1 MTPIASIIEGRHRPA
16 PIDHRGLLFP
26 ESDLR
31 AATIRA
37 TTPRYEAVWGSVVE
51 RADAV
56 RAAGSLAL
64 PEDTATLY
72 YYARGRLMDLALAAV
87 VTRDHGYVEAY
98 KTVVE
103 DLAGRELNFWIGPE
117 YPNRPRFQVY
127 EGGKRSTGELETA
140 ALASGLAISF
150 DWIRQLLPQ
159 ATRELIYGLLIGT
172 AYPLLRNSTLFQ
184 SERWVMNHLCVIA
197 SALTL
202 VAFTVEGIRADV
214 ESTRGDEPFLFPDAD
229 AERIAADGIPI
240 DDDVALVS
248 SALGSWMA
256 TIDSDGSYGEG
267 FHYWAYPVNCL
278 SFALEALA
286 NVRSIELPEMSCIA
300 RSLEWAVSNQVGLY
314 EHPEFDRPVAISVN
328 TYDCPYVFQME
339 APEVLLYL
347 RRFASPLAAWYIERF
362 LLPDPPRPDALH
374 TAFHYCPAALI
385 ALDDPDVAPR
395 SPQELCLPPS
405 RVFHDTGF
413 VHLRGGWDGM
423 TGAAG
428 DTVFALASGGGGRAN
443 SHQHL
448 DKNSVSLFS
457 RGEYWIVDPG
467 HSCYRGGTHSA
478 YDRRTY
484 AHNTLCF
491 DGADQDLAFVEMGM
505 KPEERKPVISHHN
518 RAEIVCKR
526 HYRFFDYVASD
537 GRRCYEPW
545 LAAFTRRIWFVR
557 DDYFVIWDRVDAG
570 AHAGAPTLG
579 FNLNNRDGALTID
592 AEGPSLRARR
602 PNSDLS
608 VQVLA
613 PASAGFDFSD
623 GRLHLAYQIVPGTPV
638 EGAAGTARRIDFVL
652 PGSQR
657 VFDLV
662 WLVAPLD
669 TGETAPVVRSIAA
682 PGTRAAGASSA
693 SQPPSGDVCACDI
706 DFRGRT
712 VTMLLGERSVVR
724 FPGDVEYTV

>member
-1 MTPIASIIEGRHRPA
+1 
-16 PIDHRGLLFP
+16 
-26 ESDLR
+26 
-31 AATIRA
+31 
-37 TTPRYEAVWGSVVE
+37 
-51 RADAV
+51 
-56 RAAGSLAL
+56 L
-64 PEDTATLY
+64 PGDTASLY
-72 YYARGRLMDLALAAV
+72 YYARGRLMELALTAV

-98 KTVVE
+98 ETVVD
-103 DLAGRELNFWIGPE
+103 DLATRDLDFWIGPD

-127 EGGKRSTGELETA
+127 EGTRRYTGELETA

-150 DWIRQLLPQ
+150 DWIRRLLPHP
-159 ATRELIYGLLIGT
+159 TRERIHGLLLGT

-214 ESTRGDEPFLFPDAD
+214 ERAGGDAPVLFPAAD
-229 AERIAADGIPI
+229 AERIARDGIPI
-240 DDDVALVS
+240 DEDVDLVS
-248 SALGSWMA
+248 RALGSWMA
-256 TIDSDGSYGEG
+256 TIDADGSYGEG

-286 NVRSIELPEMSCIA
+286 NVREVELPEMDCLA
-300 RSLEWAVSNQVGLY
+300 RSLEWAIYNQIGLY
-314 EHPEFDRPVAISVN
+314 DHPEFDRPVAISVN
-328 TYDCPYVFQME
+328 TYDCPYAFQME

-347 RRFASPLAAWYIERF
+347 RRFASPLAAWYVDRY

-374 TAFHYCPAALI
+374 TAFHECPAALI
-385 ALDDPDVAPR
+385 ALDDRGVEPR
-395 SPQELCLPPS
+395 SPAELCLPPS

-413 VHLRGGWDGM
+413 VYLRDGWDGL
-423 TGAAG
+423 ASEAG
-428 DTVFALASGGGGRAN
+428 DTVLALASGGGGRAN

-448 DKNSVSLFS
+448 DKNSISLFS

-467 HSCYRGGTHSA
+467 HSCYRGETHAA

-505 KPEERKPVISHHN
+505 KPEERKPIISHHN
-518 RAEIVCKR
+518 RAEVIGKR

-545 LAAFTRRIWFVR
+545 LDAFTRRVWFVR

-570 AHAGAPTLG
+570 DHPGTPSLG
-579 FNLNNRDGALTID
+579 FNLNNRDGALTVELNGGVEAPGGAD
-592 AEGPSLRARR
+592 AVALALRASR
-602 PNSDLS
+602 PHSDLS
-608 VQVLA
+608 VQVLTPVGTELA
-613 PASAGFDFSD
+613 FSD
-623 GRLHLAYQIVPGTPV
+623 GRLHLAYQVIPGAPV
-638 EGAAGTARRIDFVL
+638 EGAEGTARRVDLVM
-652 PGSQR
+652 PGTPR
-657 VFDLV
+657 AFDLV

-669 TGETAPVVRSIAA
+669 TGESAPVVR
-682 PGTRAAGASSA
+682 PGTV
-693 SQPPSGDVCACDI
+693 PDGDVCAFEV

-712 VTMLLGERSVVR
+712 VTMVVGERSILR
-724 FPGDVEYTV
+724 FPGGAEYTV